1 MDIKT
6 IGAIVAL
13 LFTVGGLFIQIG
25 EILNRL
31 EVVESVSAPDISQ
44 IKDDISNIKK
54 EMAVLENDVKRL
66 KNPLGN

>member
-25 EILNRL
+25 EIMNRL
-31 EVVESVSAPDISQ
+31 EVVESVSAPDISP
-44 IKDDISNIKK
+44 IKDDIANRSEERRVGK
-54 EMAVLENDVKRL
+54 ECRSR
-66 KNPLGN
+66 GSQYH

>member
-13 LFTVGGLFIQIG
+13 LFTVGWLFIQIG

-31 EVVESVSAPDISQ
+31 EVVESVSAPDISP
-44 IKDDISNIKK
+44 IKDDIANIKK

>member
-31 EVVESVSAPDISQ
+31 EVVESVSAPDISP
-44 IKDDISNIKK
+44 IKDDIANIKK

>member
-31 EVVESVSAPDISQ
+31 EVVESVSAPDIST
-44 IKDDISNIKK
+44 IKDDIANIKK

>member
-25 EILNRL
+25 EIMNRL
-31 EVVESVSAPDISQ
+31 EVVEAVSAPDISP
-44 IKDDISNIKK
+44 IKDDIANIKK

>member
-25 EILNRL
+25 EIMNRL
-31 EVVESVSAPDISQ
+31 EVVESVSAPDISP
-44 IKDDISNIKK
+44 IKDDIANIKK